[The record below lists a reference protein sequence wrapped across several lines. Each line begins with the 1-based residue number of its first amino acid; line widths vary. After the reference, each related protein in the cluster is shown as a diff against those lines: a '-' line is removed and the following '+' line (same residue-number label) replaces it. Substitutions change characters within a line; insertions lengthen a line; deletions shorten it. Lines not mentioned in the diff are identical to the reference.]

1 MAKHPLA
8 EVFGFPIDNQTPEAN
23 RCRDNSLCPFGNKVP
38 NCTKDKANDPLG
50 VCSILDAGEVVITCP
65 VRFREKWIIAED
77 AARFFFPKGAKWTTL
92 TEVRLKDKFGK
103 SAGNIDVVLCS
114 YNERG
119 KVTDFGAL
127 EVQAVYISG
136 NVRNPFEH
144 FMENPAKRSSM
155 DWSTRPNYPNP
166 DYLSSSRKR
175 LAPQLIFKGGVYD
188 PAKENISQLS
198 VPIVCAAWA
207 VHRHPRRNMP
217 PREGRRRNL
226 VACIAGTSEC
236 HEAAQKASHSRDNR
250 PLHRALSLAE
260 KVGTYHGGILAPG
273 ATFIKHGE
281 NGKGLKSRWYAETL
295 AKRIT
300 AIGQVRER
308 FTFICGDGIEV
319 MRTYARRKRAV
330 FFIDP
335 PYTAGGS
342 NGKRAGTRLYTHH
355 ELDHEWLFASAEKLA
370 GDVLLTYDDAPDV
383 RDLAERHG
391 FSVEAVAM
399 KNTHHAKMNELLI
412 ARSLSWLC

>member
-1 MAKHPLA
+1 MAKQPLA
-8 EVFGFPIDNQTPEAN
+8 EVFGFPIDNQTPEAK

-77 AARFFFPKGAKWTTL
+77 AAKFFFPKGAKWTTL

-144 FMENPAKRSSM
+144 FMEDPTKRVNM

-175 LAPQLIFKGGVYD
+175 LAPQLIFKGGIFKAWNKRTAVALNRGFFETLPKLEEVAPEKADMAWLVYDLVRD
-188 PAKENISQLS
+188 PAKNVYALTRWKAIY
-198 VPIVCAAWA
+198 
-207 VHRHPRRNMP
+207 
-217 PREGRRRNL
+217 
-226 VACIAGTSEC
+226 TKFSE
-236 HEAAQKASHSRDNR
+236 
-250 PLHRALSLAE
+250 SLEKITRSEPGKIEDFVEVLQE
-260 KVGTYHGGILAPG
+260 KV
-273 ATFIKHGE
+273 
-281 NGKGLKSRWYAETL
+281 
-295 AKRIT
+295 
-300 AIGQVRER
+300 
-308 FTFICGDGIEV
+308 D
-319 MRTYARRKRAV
+319 
-330 FFIDP
+330 
-335 PYTAGGS
+335 
-342 NGKRAGTRLYTHH
+342 
-355 ELDHEWLFASAEKLA
+355 EKLDN
-370 GDVLLTYDDAPDV
+370 GTPPDTEVISAP
-383 RDLAERHG
+383 
-391 FSVEAVAM
+391 F
-399 KNTHHAKMNELLI
+399 
-412 ARSLSWLC
+412 